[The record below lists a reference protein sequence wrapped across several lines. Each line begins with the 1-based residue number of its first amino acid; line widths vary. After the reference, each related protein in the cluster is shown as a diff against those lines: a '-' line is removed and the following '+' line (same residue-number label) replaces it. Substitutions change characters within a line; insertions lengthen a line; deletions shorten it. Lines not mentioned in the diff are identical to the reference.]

1 VVNVYNK
8 WRTWAQSTELSDT
21 DRTLTFQSSRFP
33 SSIRPSSCVRNSP
46 IVDAASVRTGLDSC
60 PCYIERVLAQRHVL
74 PDRIRPLRRIEYESL
89 VTQGLLDDARIEL
102 LCGALVEMT
111 PQGPLHANV
120 IRRLAEKLVRAT
132 SERVH
137 VRVQMPL
144 ALSDDSEPEPDIA
157 VVPAGDYDRAH
168 PAHAL
173 LVIEVAETS
182 LQKDRGI
189 KTALY
194 ATAGIPEFWLVDLT
208 QRVIEVHRQPTLGRY
223 TDIQRVD
230 RSGQLTPGELPQL
243 SIAVDEIFGP

>member
-1 VVNVYNK
+1 
-8 WRTWAQSTELSDT
+8 
-21 DRTLTFQSSRFP
+21 
-33 SSIRPSSCVRNSP
+33 
-46 IVDAASVRTGLDSC
+46 
-60 PCYIERVLAQRHVL
+60 VLAQREVS
-74 PDRIRPLRRIEYESL
+74 PDRIRPLRRIEYECL
-89 VTQGLLDDARIEL
+89 VTEGLFDDARIEL

-120 IRRLAEKLVRAT
+120 IRRLAEKLVRGL
-132 SERVH
+132 SDRVH

-168 PAHAL
+168 PARAL

-194 ATAGIPEFWLVDLT
+194 ATTGIPEFWLVDLT
-208 QRVIEVHRQPTLGRY
+208 ESIIEVHRQPVLGRY
-223 TDIQRVD
+223 SEIQRVE
-230 RSGQLTPGELPQL
+230 RSERLTPVEFPQLT
-243 SIAVDEIFGP
+243 ITADAVFSS